1 MYYERSN
8 ATHAHIGVTLR
19 EDYRANCR
27 RSRQGLAFCLED
39 EPQDHHFPAAEMLPG
54 VMYNGDDQCRLRYRP
69 DARQCDM
76 GIVSQA

>member
-1 MYYERSN
+1 MTFNLSIQNFRN
-8 ATHAHIGVTLR
+8 VK
-19 EDYRANCR
+19 YRIVIDF
-27 RSRQGLAFCLED
+27 RQGLAFCLED

-76 GIVSQA
+76 GVVSLYA